1 MTTKNK
7 TGGTGKPVIIETAD
21 ASHTLSVPSLGETY
35 HSRFGAIQES
45 LHVFIKKGFRMTEQ
59 SPLRILEVGFG
70 TGLNA
75 LLTLTEA
82 NREQR
87 SIHYTTIERYP
98 LDTAIVSRLNYCQL
112 LEEADE
118 TLFLRMHAL
127 PWNEEHRLTDNFI
140 LLKLH
145 EDLTTCHLPGEY
157 DLVYF
162 DAFSAEVQPE
172 MWSPEVFAAISKAMV
187 SGGILVTYA
196 AKGSVRRA
204 LQQTGFRVERLQ
216 GPPGK
221 REMIRAVKK

>member
-1 MTTKNK
+1 MSTRNK

-35 HSRFGAIQES
+35 HSRHGAIQES
-45 LHVFIKKGFRMTEQ
+45 LHVFIKNGFRVTEQ

-82 NREQR
+82 DREQR
-87 SIHYTTIERYP
+87 SIHYTTVERYP
-98 LDTAIVSRLNYCQL
+98 LDTALISRLNYCQL

-118 TLFLRMHAL
+118 SLFLRMHAL
-127 PWNEEHRLTDNFI
+127 RWNEEHRLTENFT

-145 EDLTTCHLPGEY
+145 EDLTTCHLPGKY

-172 MWSPEVFAAISKAMV
+172 MWSPEVFAGISEAMV
-187 SGGILVTYA
+187 SGGVLVTYA

-204 LQQTGFRVERLQ
+204 LQQTGFRIERLP